1 MRIKPVRIP
10 RNIIDRIPAPVTQ
23 SVPPPVTTTMPKPVV
38 DVPNPTIE
46 YPVIDLP
53 TREEFEGVIIPP
65 KQEESEPK
73 DPTRDLPPVKP
84 PPQVNLPVVGPV
96 DLPPVGPL
104 ITAGATAAVTAVVAL
119 GASIFLAQLKE
130 KFLEPLVKKMGKK
143 KNKKIKVKKPVIHYA
158 DNGVG
163 CDVFEYSVKGTKY
176 LQRVENVEMY
186 IRDQVEISS
195 LYEYDNKII
204 IDDSLSEKFTKEGQ
218 KRFKKYFVPGKAI
231 LKKLS
236 AKFSF

>member
-10 RNIIDRIPAPVTQ
+10 RNIIDRIPAPVTDV
-23 SVPPPVTTTMPKPVV
+23 VPPPVTTTMPKPVV
-38 DVPNPTIE
+38 DVPNPVIE
-46 YPVIDLP
+46 YPVLDLP
-53 TREEFEGVIIPP
+53 TREQFEGVVIPP

-73 DPTRDLPPVKP
+73 DPTRDLPPVVP
-84 PPQVNLPVVGPV
+84 PAQVNLPVVGPV

-119 GASIFLAQLKE
+119 GASILLAQLKE
-130 KFLEPLVKKMGKK
+130 KFLEPLIKRMGKK
-143 KNKKIKVKKPVIHYA
+143 KTKKIKMKKPVIHYA
-158 DNGVG
+158 DNEKG
-163 CDVFEYSVKGTKY
+163 CDIFEYSVKGTRY
-176 LQRVENVEMY
+176 LGRVENIEMY